1 MKRLLLLLL
10 MPLFVALSGC
20 GYNEIQ
26 KLDEQVNAAW
36 SQTLNQYE
44 RRAELV
50 PKLVNSVNAYMV
62 NERTVLTQVT
72 EARSKVG
79 SIQISAKDLDNPEVM
94 AKFNQ
99 AQSQL
104 SSALSRLIAVSE
116 NYPQLKSDGLFRDL
130 MTQLEGTENR
140 IAAERGRYVQAV
152 QAYNLHVRQFP
163 TLITAKIFGYQ
174 VKPNYGVDKQDQIT
188 KDPEVK
194 FDIPTP
200 APTPAPAG
208 AR

>member
-1 MKRLLLLLL
+1 MTIRRLVFTLF
-10 MPLFVALSGC
+10 MPLLALMLSGC

-26 KLDEQVNAAW
+26 RLDEQVKAAW

-50 PKLVNSVNAYMV
+50 PKLVSAVDAYMV
-62 NERTVLTQVT
+62 NERAVLTQVT
-72 EARSKVG
+72 EARAAVG
-79 SIQISAKDLDNPEVM
+79 RVQITADDLQNPAVM
-94 AKFNQ
+94 QNFAA
-99 AQSQL
+99 AQGAL

-140 IAAERGRYVQAV
+140 IATERGRYVKAV
-152 QAYNLHVRQFP
+152 QEYNLIVRQFP

-174 VKPNYGVDKQDQIT
+174 TMANYGMDRQDQIMR
-188 KDPEVK
+188 DPEVR
-194 FDIPTP
+194 FS
-200 APTPAPAG
+200 TPAPAP

>member
-1 MKRLLLLLL
+1 MLIQRVFFRLFALSLAV
-10 MPLFVALSGC
+10 FLSGC

-26 KLDEQVNAAW
+26 RLDEQVKAAW

-50 PKLVNSVNAYMV
+50 PKLVSAVDAYMV

-72 EARSKVG
+72 EARAAVGKV
-79 SIQISAKDLDNPEVM
+79 QINVNDVQDPAAM
-94 AKFNQ
+94 QKFAA
-99 AQSQL
+99 AQGAL

-140 IAAERGRYVQAV
+140 IATERGRYVKAV
-152 QAYNLHVRQFP
+152 QEYNLYIRQFP
-163 TLITAKIFGYQ
+163 TLITAKIFGYHTLE
-174 VKPNYGVDKQDQIT
+174 NYGMDRQDQLMR
-188 KDPEVK
+188 DPEVR
-194 FDIPTP
+194 FSN
-200 APTPAPAG
+200 PAPAP
-208 AR
+208 AVR

>member
-1 MKRLLLLLL
+1 MKRFLQFLL
-10 MPLFVALSGC
+10 MSCLALVLSGC
-20 GYNEIQ
+20 GYNDIQ
-26 KLDEQVNAAW
+26 RLDEQVKTAW

-94 AKFNQ
+94 KKFTQ
-99 AQSQL
+99 AQGEL

-140 IAAERGRYVQAV
+140 IATERGRYVQAV
-152 QAYNLHVRQFP
+152 QAYNLAVRQFP
-163 TLITAKIFGYQ
+163 TLITAKIFGYHTME
-174 VKPNYGVDKQDQIT
+174 NYGVSKQDQIT
-188 KDPEVK
+188 RDPEVK
-194 FDIPTP
+194 FSLPQPT
-200 APTPAPAG
+200 G
-208 AR
+208 AK

>member
-1 MKRLLLLLL
+1 MKRFLLLVLLPCL
-10 MPLFVALSGC
+10 TLLLSGC
-20 GYNEIQ
+20 GYNDIQ
-26 KLDEQVNAAW
+26 RLDEQVKTTW

-50 PKLVNSVNAYMV
+50 PKLVSSVNAYMV
-62 NERTVLTQVT
+62 NERQVLTQVT

-94 AKFNQ
+94 KKFTA

-140 IAAERGRYVQAV
+140 IATERGRYVQAV
-152 QAYNLHVRQFP
+152 QEYNLVVRQFP
-163 TLITAKIFGYQ
+163 TLITAKIFGYHTME
-174 VKPNYGVDKQDQIT
+174 NYGVSKQEQIT
-188 KDPEVK
+188 RDPTVK
-194 FDIPTP
+194 FDIP
-200 APTPAPAG
+200 APA
-208 AR
+208 AAPAK

>member
-1 MKRLLLLLL
+1 MKRILLALLLPCLAVL
-10 MPLFVALSGC
+10 LSGC
-20 GYNEIQ
+20 GYNDIQ
-26 KLDEQVNAAW
+26 RLDEQVKAAW
-36 SQTLNQYE
+36 SQTLNQYQ

-79 SIQISAKDLDNPEVM
+79 SLQISAKDLDNPERM
-94 AKFNQ
+94 KQFEQ
-99 AQSQL
+99 AQGQL

-140 IAAERGRYVQAV
+140 IATERGRYVKAV
-152 QAYNLHVRQFP
+152 QAYNLAIRQFP
-163 TLITAKIFGYQ
+163 TLITAKIFGYHTME
-174 VKPNYGVDKQDQIT
+174 NYGVAQQDQLMR
-188 KDPEVK
+188 DPEVK
-194 FDIPTP
+194 FSVPTP
-200 APTPAPAG
+200 EPAK
-208 AR
+208 

>member
-1 MKRLLLLLL
+1 MLIQRVFFRLFALSLALL
-10 MPLFVALSGC
+10 LSGC

-26 KLDEQVNAAW
+26 RLDEQVKAAW

-50 PKLVNSVNAYMV
+50 PKLVSAVDAYMV

-72 EARSKVG
+72 EARAAVGKV
-79 SIQISAKDLDNPEVM
+79 QINVNDVQDPAAM
-94 AKFNQ
+94 QKFAA
-99 AQSQL
+99 AQGAL

-140 IAAERGRYVQAV
+140 IATERGRYVKAV
-152 QAYNLHVRQFP
+152 QEYNLYIRQFP
-163 TLITAKIFGYQ
+163 TLITAKIFGYHTLE
-174 VKPNYGVDKQDQIT
+174 NYGMDRQDQIMR
-188 KDPEVK
+188 DPEVR
-194 FDIPTP
+194 FSN
-200 APTPAPAG
+200 PAPAPA

>member
-1 MKRLLLLLL
+1 MKNSLRLLWISVVALL
-10 MPLFVALSGC
+10 LSGC

-26 KLDEQVNAAW
+26 RLDEQVKAAW

-50 PKLVNSVNAYMV
+50 PKLVSSVNAYMV

-72 EARSKVG
+72 EARANVG
-79 SIQISAKDLDNPEVM
+79 RINVSVNDLEDPALM
-94 AKFNQ
+94 ARFQ
-99 AQSQL
+99 EAQNQL

-140 IAAERGRYVQAV
+140 IATERGRYVQTV
-152 QAYNLHVRQFP
+152 QEYNLYIRQFP
-163 TLITAKIFGYQ
+163 TLITAKVFGYK
-174 VKPNYGVDKQDQIT
+174 VKENYGVSREEELRR
-188 KDPEVK
+188 DPVVE
-194 FDIPTP
+194 FDIP
-200 APTPAPAG
+200 
-208 AR
+208 

>member
-1 MKRLLLLLL
+1 MKRLLILLLIPIVCL
-10 MPLFVALSGC
+10 LSGC

-26 KLDEQVNAAW
+26 RQDEQVKAAW

-79 SIQISAKDLDNPEVM
+79 SIQIKASDLDNPQLM
-94 AKFNQ
+94 AKFEQ
-99 AQSQL
+99 AQAQL

-140 IAAERGRYVQAV
+140 IATERGRYVQAV
-152 QAYNLHVRQFP
+152 QAYNLTIRQFP
-163 TLITAKIFGYQ
+163 TLITAKIFGYH
-174 VKPNYGVDKQDQIT
+174 VKENYGMDKQDQIMR
-188 KDPEVK
+188 DPEVK
-194 FDIPTP
+194 FDVPTP
-200 APTPAPAG
+200 AAAK
-208 AR
+208 